1 MQEPPIVVTF
11 GSGNKLNKITMAD
24 EDNKRKKSECWS
36 LTGEVYLLYSQ
47 CETAASVIVKN
58 TTLVSFFHH
67 VHVLGM
73 LLLIIIYS

>member
-1 MQEPPIVVTF
+1 MMTDCFETVLHPPFQTTNVQQPPIVVTF

-47 CETAASVIVKN
+47 CVTAEH
-58 TTLVSFFHH
+58 L
-67 VHVLGM
+67 
-73 LLLIIIYS
+73 